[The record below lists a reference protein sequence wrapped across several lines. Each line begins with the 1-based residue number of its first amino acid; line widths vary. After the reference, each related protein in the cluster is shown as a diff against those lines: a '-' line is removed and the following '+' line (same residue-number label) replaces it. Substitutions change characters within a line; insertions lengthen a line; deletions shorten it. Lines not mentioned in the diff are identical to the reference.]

1 MSDFVEEWTTYTVQD
16 ATNEFL
22 TSEQNLMKV
31 YIDVYDTPGF
41 YLIAIQDNLH
51 ELVKL
56 FRPTL
61 IFIYENA
68 SGTNDTHHCF
78 IALNGG
84 ALDNLEN
91 RIFFLNTKGDVEQIM
106 ADTEDISENNVKEK
120 FSEILLNE
128 RVKRYKLLLQ
138 IPSIASDIPGRLPSS
153 LTECDCFD
161 VVSTHSNSLPQGV
174 EMNQASINRM
184 IQFVANSDLKIA
196 KKVTNLVLSGV
207 QAFFNFALIT
217 SHRSREQ
224 SDRLCPDARQW
235 SEFNTRSHFNRLLRD
250 AYDNVLQRLSDEADA
265 VQQDIVKV
273 AVTETAVCTAITFVQ
288 LIVSKINTDDDMV
301 KCVNLSQCFS
311 ENQNENWQGAENA
324 IKEHIQRPE
333 EYERTNFVE
342 IRIPTPT
349 LELGIDAYDTP
360 GFLFHDDEAVLRENL
375 YELVRLVRPTIIF
388 IVINKKAYTNI
399 LKCFDE
405 RSNNIAERA
414 ARLNRSSYP
423 IQNILVNLTA
433 TEIDQRN
440 WFKRLIFNILK
451 LPKMLSRLA
460 IGIRTFPFIDH
471 WNKIAPAAYKSEEKY
486 YKVTDTLD
494 SSENL
499 TDETKRKDFA
509 SLERNLD
516 K

>member
-106 ADTEDISENNVKEK
+106 ADTEDISENNVEEK

-273 AVTETAVCTAITFVQ
+273 AVTETAVCTAITFV
-288 LIVSKINTDDDMV
+288 LLTVSKINTDDDMV

-360 GFLFHDDEAVLRENL
+360 VQRD
-375 YELVRLVRPTIIF
+375 
-388 IVINKKAYTNI
+388 
-399 LKCFDE
+399 
-405 RSNNIAERA
+405 
-414 ARLNRSSYP
+414 
-423 IQNILVNLTA
+423 ILVNLTA